1 MHGLR
6 IRTEGKPRVPVTN
19 AQFFEPVV
27 YVYDDDSDDEE
38 TTPTPPSTPVCG
50 SPRAQGPVKK
60 RFRTKTNSERNR
72 AVFAP
77 YTTLDELV
85 AFYAE

>member
-6 IRTEGKPRVPVTN
+6 IRTKGKPRVPVAN

-50 SPRAQGPVKK
+50 SPRAQSPVKK
-60 RFRTKTNSERNR
+60 RSRTKTNSEHNR
-72 AVFAP
+72 TVFAP